1 MYNDSPLLP
10 DQRDFQYT
18 YGQAYDIASREL
30 SALSDIEDQCHRSG
44 ATCLLEGPQKTIV
57 LSYLNEPYQISLPDG
72 VIRHQGSRRPI
83 PLRDKL
89 LILHYFL
96 RAGGSPLSHKLI
108 TYKELASGISYYPT
122 FYKRAIKPVVGCFAD
137 CPEALIRA
145 AARLGGRQVDYGDT
159 AFTIDAF
166 SRVPLTWVLWQGDS
180 ELSTEGSILFDSTIA
195 NYLPTEDIAVLCQ
208 TIAWKLV
215 GLANE
220 KEPQGD

>member
-1 MYNDSPLLP
+1 MYNGSPLLP
-10 DQRDFQYT
+10 GQRDFQYT
-18 YGQAYDIASREL
+18 YGQAYDIARREL
-30 SALSDIEDQCHRSG
+30 AAFSDIEGQCRRSS
-44 ATCLLEGPQKTIV
+44 ATCLLDGPQKTIV

-72 VIRHQGSRRPI
+72 EIHRQDSRRPV

-137 CPEALIRA
+137 RPEALIRA
-145 AARLGGRQVDYGDT
+145 AAKLGGRQVDYGDT
-159 AFTIDAF
+159 AVTIDAF
-166 SRVPLTWVLWQGDS
+166 SRVPLTWVLWQGDG
-180 ELSTEGSILFDSTIA
+180 ELATEGSILFDSTIA
-195 NYLPTEDIAVLCQ
+195 DYLPTEDVAVLCQ

-220 KEPQGD
+220 EEPRGD